1 LKCFQIIWLFRTLWI
16 VIKQIWNMWNQQ
28 FELFDEYF
36 LGNTLKCFQIIL
48 ECFKHLGT
56 FWNVYKHF
64 IKCKTFLGNIF
75 VTNIRNTL
83 NCSQTN
89 LEFVKQTIWFVWWI
103 FFGFS
108 IHLFCIYF
116 WDSSGSPKFS
126 VYIDSVL
133 DPILFSVRIRVQ
145 YFSVYKMCLNSSMQ
159 LARHSFGT
167 ITFFISELYII

>member
-1 LKCFQIIWLFRTLWI
+1 MFPNNLIIQNTLNCYQTNSEYVKPTIWIIWWIFFGEHSEMFPNNSGMFQTSRNILKCLQ
-16 VIKQIWNMWNQQ
+16 
-28 FELFDEYF
+28 
-36 LGNTLKCFQIIL
+36 
-48 ECFKHLGT
+48 T
-56 FWNVYKHF
+56 FYKVKNLSWEH
-64 IKCKTFLGNIF
+64 F

-145 YFSVYKMCLNSSMQ
+145 YISVYKMCLNSSMQ

-167 ITFFISELYII
+167 ITFLFLNCI

>member
-1 LKCFQIIWLFRTLWI
+1 MFPNNLIIQNTLNCYQTNSEYVKPTIWIIWWIFFGEHSEMFPNNSGMFQTSRNILKCLQ
-16 VIKQIWNMWNQQ
+16 
-28 FELFDEYF
+28 
-36 LGNTLKCFQIIL
+36 
-48 ECFKHLGT
+48 T
-56 FWNVYKHF
+56 FHKVQNLSWEHF
-64 IKCKTFLGNIF
+64 F
-75 VTNIRNTL
+75 TNIRNTL

-103 FFGFS
+103 FFWFS
-108 IHLFCIYF
+108 LHLFCIYF
-116 WDSSGSPKFS
+116 WDSLGSPKFS

-167 ITFFISELYII
+167 ITFLFLNCI